1 MIYCCGFIEW
11 PVLPLRGGI
20 RFLAHAAFLAL
31 RKRAARKSNS
41 QIGLKEAL
49 RCKLIE

>member
-49 RCKLIE
+49 SCKLIE